1 MGKPNHRKLWL
12 LPAECI
18 GRLKLTQGTE
28 TSKYLQER
36 KSIETPLVAASE
48 SGKAQTDLRVG
59 VADVGKELQRQ
70 WQAESA
76 GKLNHRG

>member
-1 MGKPNHRKLWL
+1 MGKPDPAKSGS

-28 TSKYLQER
+28 TSQYLQER

-70 WQAESA
+70 SQAESA
-76 GKLNHRG
+76 GKLNRRR